1 MKKFAFILTFI
12 AIATYAFSQGYY
24 VEFKISSETSV
35 GKQIAGN
42 MKSYYQ
48 SGNSRS
54 EMSMNIPGVPT
65 GMNVVSLILSNAPG
79 KIYMLN
85 EEAKTYS
92 ELETK
97 EGEWRE
103 HAKAEYE
110 ITVVG
115 KEKVNGYNTT
125 HSIVKVNGKQLQ
137 EIWTTKDIDGYS
149 NFAKMKSKY
158 TGQENMFTALAD
170 KGAEGMPV
178 RMKVSEHENTMQM
191 DLVKAEKLNVPFS
204 KLSLDGYTKGTNTG
218 TSRTVPSQQE
228 MIQKFQNMTPQERE
242 EMIKQMQQQYGNRP
256 H

>member
-1 MKKFAFILTFI
+1 MKRMVLLFAFSAITTFI
-12 AIATYAFSQGYY
+12 YSQGYY
-24 VEFKISSETSV
+24 VEFKITSETTA
-35 GKQIAGN
+35 GKEVAGS

-48 SGNSRS
+48 SGNSRA
-54 EMSMNIPGVPT
+54 EVNMTIPGLPS
-65 GMNVVSLILSNAPG
+65 GMNTVSLMLSSAPG

-85 EEAKTYS
+85 EDAKTYS

-97 EGEWRE
+97 EGEWHE
-103 HAKAEYE
+103 HAKADYE

-125 HSIVKVNGKQLQ
+125 HSIVKVNGKQLE

-178 RMKVSEHENTMQM
+178 RMKMLERGNSLQM
-191 DLVKAEKLNVPFS
+191 DLVKAEKLNVPSS
-204 KLSLDGYTKGTNTG
+204 KLSLDGYKKNTSAG
-218 TSRTVPSQQE
+218 ATHGVPSQQE